1 MVSPRLPSSKVARDL
16 LECELLG
23 IPTPLELFVRNRS
36 ARSTSKLV
44 VNRLCST
51 DLPTGSFVKVSER
64 VYVSSPEFCF
74 LQMARHLSHGM
85 LVNLGLE
92 ICGAYVLAPESSE
105 GFLPSEPIATPT
117 TLREYL
123 ERAGGVHGVKS
134 ARRAVGCVLSG
145 SASPMESALVELL
158 CLPGS
163 FGGYDLPWPEMNPR
177 VSVWVGEGLRR
188 RQHTYRCDLY
198 WARRRVAVEY
208 DSDLA
213 HTGPERIARDARRRN
228 NLASSGVSVVTVSRQ
243 QAYSMEAFDE
253 VAHQIARHLGARPR
267 GERARGNLWER
278 RRRLREELL
287 APSAADR

>member
-1 MVSPRLPSSKVARDL
+1 MS
-16 LECELLG
+16 
-23 IPTPLELFVRNRS
+23 TPLELLVREHAAHGKFKTFVGRS
-36 ARSTSKLV
+36 
-44 VNRLCST
+44 CSV

-123 ERAGGVHGVKS
+123 ERARGIHGVKS
-134 ARRAVGCVLSG
+134 ARRAAGCVLSG
-145 SASPMESALVELL
+145 SASPMESVLVELL

-188 RQHTYRCDLY
+188 RQHAYRCDLY

-213 HTGPERIARDARRRN
+213 HTGSERIARDARRRN
-228 NLASSGVSVVTVSRQ
+228 NLASSGVSVVTVSRR

-253 VAHQIARHLGARPR
+253 VAHQIARSLGARPR

-287 APSAADR
+287 TPRSTDR